1 MKIKKTF
8 QGVIP
13 ENKIL
18 NAEST
23 SQTDTYSCDY
33 INNTSIVV
41 SPTEPTGK
49 NRKKVWMQNTD
60 TDKKIYIKNSNDVY
74 EEFIKKDEGEVYS
87 TVEQVIGK
95 WIDGKPIYRRYIEVA
110 CNTSGDTVYTH
121 NSNIDNLVNIYGRC
135 YVANQTATKRVFPY
149 VTGTENFKCS
159 SYNSKIITFTSS
171 WANSKFFGVI
181 EYTKTTD

>member
-74 EEFIKKDEGEVYS
+74 EEFMKKDEKYFSRGGLTFSAFCE
-87 TVEQVIGK
+87 
-95 WIDGKPIYRRYIEVA
+95 
-110 CNTSGDTVYTH
+110 
-121 NSNIDNLVNIYGRC
+121 
-135 YVANQTATKRVFPY
+135 
-149 VTGTENFKCS
+149 
-159 SYNSKIITFTSS
+159 KI
-171 WANSKFFGVI
+171 NRLK
-181 EYTKTTD
+181 